1 MRLTRLLLMA
11 ACISAVFFAL
21 LDLVEGHVISLYLR
35 NSDYIGQ
42 KRQEQLESLQD
53 YITDHKLYSENI
65 YELRGWLKTQPA
77 VALQIFMDGELIY
90 DSYFQEADGSWEV
103 GSDENS
109 RSEHLS
115 TVELGDG
122 EAAVFLRGFYVYHFY
137 TYAFIVEIILSSGV
151 FVLIVL
157 AGIQKTIR
165 YIRRLQ
171 SEIEILEGGDLD
183 YSITVSGRDELA
195 SLAAGLDAMRD
206 SYVPKHESILRNN
219 ENE

>member
-109 RSEHLS
+109 R
-115 TVELGDG
+115 
-122 EAAVFLRGFYVYHFY
+122 
-137 TYAFIVEIILSSGV
+137 
-151 FVLIVL
+151 
-157 AGIQKTIR
+157 
-165 YIRRLQ
+165 
-171 SEIEILEGGDLD
+171 
-183 YSITVSGRDELA
+183 
-195 SLAAGLDAMRD
+195 
-206 SYVPKHESILRNN
+206 
-219 ENE
+219 